1 MHFYVTFKKLLYE
14 YDENL
19 CIIIRNII
27 IITRLKFFNLAIN
40 NKPDFLQR

>member
-1 MHFYVTFKKLLYE
+1 MNMKTGALLYE
-14 YDENL
+14 YENL
-19 CIIIRNII
+19 CVIRNI